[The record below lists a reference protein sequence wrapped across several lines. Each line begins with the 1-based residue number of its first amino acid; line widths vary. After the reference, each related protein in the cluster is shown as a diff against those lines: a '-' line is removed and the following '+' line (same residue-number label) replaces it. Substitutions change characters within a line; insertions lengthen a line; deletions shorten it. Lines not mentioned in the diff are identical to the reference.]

1 MFSELLVKII
11 FWIIIENIIMG
22 IKEVFRVYF
31 FNQKSLAK
39 SFCTHSD
46 YYSFKMYICW
56 SVCYVFNTSV

>member
-1 MFSELLVKII
+1 MK
-11 FWIIIENIIMG
+11 NIIMG